1 MAMSQ
6 LTISYEERIAD
17 IVQYLYSWGGSVLV
31 QVRHI
36 SLMKLEVGINIAFNN
51 IELLYNFRAYTYVIC
66 MWWRSIDQRHPW
78 SPEIVNSHEVSQ
90 LFFSPFDTLLKWNTH
105 NEMVDD
111 RYTM

>member
-36 SLMKLEVGINIAFNN
+36 NLMKLEVGINIAFNN

-66 MWWRSIDQRHPW
+66 MWRSIILINDI
-78 SPEIVNSHEVSQ
+78 PEALKSLIHTKFQNS
-90 LFFSPFDTLLKWNTH
+90 FFHRLTL
-105 NEMVDD
+105 
-111 RYTM
+111 